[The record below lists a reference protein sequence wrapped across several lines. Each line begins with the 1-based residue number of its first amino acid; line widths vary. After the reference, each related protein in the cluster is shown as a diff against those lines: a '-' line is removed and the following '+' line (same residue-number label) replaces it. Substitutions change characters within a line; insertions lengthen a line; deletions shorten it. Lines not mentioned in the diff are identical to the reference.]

1 MKQPILKLKDQ
12 DLRTRFEMAKADE
25 NKCLAKV
32 IYYLAE
38 IDRRKLYLEEA
49 YSSLYSY
56 CVEKYHYSEGA
67 AYRRIQVAR
76 LSQKYPQI
84 LKVLS
89 EGKVH
94 LSALSAIAPMLTQE
108 NIKELLIKIQGKTK
122 KGVEE
127 IVGGHQ
133 PFKSP
138 LKDKIRRLPLHH
150 SQIQIHTSK
159 AQKNLSTLRSE
170 SPKKPKEP
178 LGSSLVFFGSQRKEN
193 FGLLGRHHKPKPNL
207 SRRVKIE
214 FCAEEAL
221 ANKITRAKEI
231 LKHKYP
237 EGKLEDVMGEALE
250 LFLKMKDPIRQGE
263 RRRRRVVKKI
273 KVSVHRTPIQK
284 TAKEPSR
291 YIPAKVKHDV
301 YRRDQAQC
309 SFIGTEGKRCQE
321 RGALQIDHIQPFA
334 LGGPNTVGNLRLLCK
349 NHNLWLGIQT
359 FGFVK
364 SASPSKGKAVDINI

>member
-1 MKQPILKLKDQ
+1 MKQTILKLNDQ

-25 NKCLAKV
+25 RKCLAKV

-49 YSSLYSY
+49 YSSLYAY
-56 CVEKYHYSEGA
+56 CVEKHHYSEGA

-84 LKVLS
+84 LKILS

-94 LSALSAIAPMLTQE
+94 LSALCAVAPLLTQD
-108 NIKELLIKIQGKTK
+108 NVKELLIKIQGKSK
-122 KGVEE
+122 KEVEE

-133 PFKSP
+133 PFKSL

-150 SQIQIHTSK
+150 SQIHPHTSK
-159 AQKNLSTLRSE
+159 AQNNLSALQDE
-170 SPKKPKEP
+170 GQKKSKDP
-178 LGSSLVFFGSQRKEN
+178 LKGSFRFFAPQKKGDL
-193 FGLLGRHHKPKPNL
+193 GILGRHPEPLPKQNI

-250 LFLKMKDPIRQGE
+250 LFLKMYSQG
-263 RRRRRVVKKI
+263 RR
-273 KVSVHRTPIQK
+273 SL
-284 TAKEPSR
+284 
-291 YIPAKVKHDV
+291 
-301 YRRDQAQC
+301 
-309 SFIGTEGKRCQE
+309 FGT
-321 RGALQIDHIQPFA
+321 L
-334 LGGPNTVGNLRLLCK
+334 
-349 NHNLWLGIQT
+349 
-359 FGFVK
+359 
-364 SASPSKGKAVDINI
+364 